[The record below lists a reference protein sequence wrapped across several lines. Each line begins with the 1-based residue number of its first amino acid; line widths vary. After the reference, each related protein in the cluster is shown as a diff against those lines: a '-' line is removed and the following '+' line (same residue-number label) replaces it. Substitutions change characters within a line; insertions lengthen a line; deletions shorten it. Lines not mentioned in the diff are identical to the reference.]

1 MRTESCPFCGQSLK
15 ERELV
20 DAYKEFFST
29 AYRSLAKHVKQARES
44 LARYKQGEFR
54 EKRDGPQFLDSSLSE
69 ISARHYAAFFA
80 MGLAPYTASG
90 VCRFNAW

>member
-1 MRTESCPFCGQSLK
+1 MKGCASHHRDWLMTVTALKHFSCLDEISN
-15 ERELV
+15 
-20 DAYKEFFST
+20 
-29 AYRSLAKHVKQARES
+29 
-44 LARYKQGEFR
+44 
-54 EKRDGPQFLDSSLSE
+54 GPRFLDSSLSE